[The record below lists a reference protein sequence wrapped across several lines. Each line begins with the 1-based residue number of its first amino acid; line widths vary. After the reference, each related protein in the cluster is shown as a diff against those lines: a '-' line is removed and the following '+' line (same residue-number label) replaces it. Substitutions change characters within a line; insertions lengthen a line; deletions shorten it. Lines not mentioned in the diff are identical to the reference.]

1 MGMKVAVL
9 FSGGKDSTFTVYECL
24 RKGYDVKY
32 LVTMIPEN
40 PHSYM
45 FHHPNVRLTALQA
58 KSMGIPLVVTET
70 KGEKEKE
77 LVDLKKAVN
86 SVKKEVDGIVAGG
99 LASKYQIDRVGKIC
113 QGLELKVITP
123 IWGVNPEKYWRM
135 LLAAGFEVV
144 MSSVSCEGL
153 GKAWLGKRIDRKALE
168 ELKKRSRKYG
178 FNLAGEGGGFETLVT
193 DSPVFRKKLIILDA
207 EKIWKGDWGIY
218 LVRDAMLCNKK
229 RLARLM
235 KSYKSRKGEIRSR
248 LRDFRKLREKRDRD
262 VFAELCFCLC
272 TPQSRAVN
280 CDRAVGRM
288 ARTGVLFRGGR
299 KEMEKGLRGVR
310 FQRNKAKWIFEA
322 RKLFTGKGRLDI
334 KSRID
339 PDDVAGTREWLVK
352 NVKGLGYKEASHFL
366 RNTGIGRDVAILDR
380 HIMRNLKRFG
390 VIEDIPKSL
399 TPKRYKETEDRM
411 RRFARAIGIPL
422 GELDLL
428 FWSME
433 TGRVFK

>member
-1 MGMKVAVL
+1 MGMKVAIL
-9 FSGGKDSTFTVYECL
+9 FSGGKDSNFTAYECL
-24 RKGYDVKY
+24 RKGYDVRY

-45 FHHPNVRLTALQA
+45 FHHPNVHLAELQA
-58 KSMGIPLVVTET
+58 RSMGIHLVVKET

-77 LVDLKKAVN
+77 LADLKEAV
-86 SVKKEVDGIVAGG
+86 SKVKNEVDGIVAGG
-99 LASKYQIDRVGKIC
+99 LASKYQIDRVGRIC
-113 QGLELKVITP
+113 QGFELKVITP
-123 IWGVNPEKYWRM
+123 IWGVNPEKYWR
-135 LLAAGFEVV
+135 LLLTAGFEIII
-144 MSSVSCEGL
+144 SSVSCEGL
-153 GKAWLGKRIDRKALE
+153 GKAWLGRRINMKVLE
-168 ELKKRSRKYG
+168 GLKIRSKKYG

-218 LVRDAMLCNKK
+218 LVKDAVLCDKK
-229 RLARLM
+229 RLTQL
-235 KSYKSRKGEIRSR
+235 RKFYRKRKREIRSR
-248 LRDFRKLREKRDRD
+248 LGNFRKLWLKSDRA

-272 TPQSRAVN
+272 TPQSRAVS
-280 CDRAVGRM
+280 CDRAIGRM

-299 KEMEKGLRGVR
+299 KEMEKGLKGVR
-310 FQRNKAKWIFEA
+310 FQRNKAGWILGA
-322 RKLFTGKGRLDI
+322 RKLFTGKGRLVI

-339 PDDVAGTREWLVK
+339 PDDIPGTRKWLVK
-352 NVKGLGYKEASHFL
+352 NVKGLGYKEVSHFL
-366 RNTGIGRDVAILDR
+366 RNIGLGQEIAILDR

-411 RRFARAIGIPL
+411 RRFAMAIGIPL
-422 GELDLL
+422 EELDLL
-428 FWSME
+428 FWSLE